1 MSPTESENDLASLRD
16 VFEILSDDLNI
27 CFEPL
32 QQCLQNPDED
42 GNYRFVGAAA
52 RTYVNVAFACIASV
66 CTCMRQCAV
75 ARLQCDASSEEI
87 EELAEQLTDGP
98 AMTPLEKA
106 VRLAFGLL
114 DRTITVE
121 SQWQANEQW
130 WLNLLGAIEI
140 KYRLASPASSAD
152 LEISA
157 GELMMVVDAEAGFRL
172 RVAAYLE

>member
-1 MSPTESENDLASLRD
+1 MSPTQSENELSNLRG
-16 VFEILSDDLNI
+16 VFGILSDDLNI

-32 QQCLQNPDED
+32 QQCLENPDED
-42 GNYRFVGAAA
+42 GNYAFEGTAA

-66 CTCMRQCAV
+66 CTCMRRCAV
-75 ARLQCDASSEEI
+75 ARLQCDASNEEI
-87 EELAEQLTDGP
+87 EKLAEQLTAGT

-114 DRTITVE
+114 DRAFTVE

-130 WLNLLGAIEI
+130 WQNLLEAIEI
-140 KYRLASPASSAD
+140 KYRLTSPASAAD

-157 GELMMVVDAEAGFRL
+157 DEVMTVVDAEAGFRL
-172 RVAAYLE
+172 RLAAYLE